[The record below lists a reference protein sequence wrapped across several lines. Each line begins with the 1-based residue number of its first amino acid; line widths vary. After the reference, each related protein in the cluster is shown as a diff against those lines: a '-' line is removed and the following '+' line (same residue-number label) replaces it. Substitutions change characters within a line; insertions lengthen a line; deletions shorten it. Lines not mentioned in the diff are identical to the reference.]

1 MAIDSPSPPQNKK
14 ATTRTPSQG
23 REAEIPQDIT
33 PARAIAEAWIKES
46 KESQD
51 KWKDTDAKLKDTFNH
66 TNRPVPLGRRA
77 KM

>member
-1 MAIDSPSPPQNKK
+1 MAIESSSPPQNKK
-14 ATTRTPSQG
+14 AATRTSCQG

-51 KWKDTDAKLKDTFNH
+51 RWKEADAKLKDTFNH
-66 TNRPVPLGRRA
+66 PNRSVPLGRRA